1 MPVPGAFALALLAV
15 PGAALLLLG
24 ALVVLLI
31 AKADGFRGGEGEGEK
46 MALRREGAGG
56 LRTDLGVL
64 FPPPPAAV
72 LEEEEED
79 VPNFFLP

>member
-1 MPVPGAFALALLAV
+1 MPGALALALLAV

-24 ALVVLLI
+24 ALVVLLM
-31 AKADGFRGGEGEGEK
+31 ANADGFRGGEGEGEK

-56 LRTDLGVL
+56 LSTDPGVL
-64 FPPPPAAV
+64 TPPPPPAV
-72 LEEEEED
+72 LEEEED

>member
-1 MPVPGAFALALLAV
+1 MAN
-15 PGAALLLLG
+15 
-24 ALVVLLI
+24 
-31 AKADGFRGGEGEGEK
+31 ADGFRGGEGEGEK

-56 LRTDLGVL
+56 FRTDPGVL
-64 FPPPPAAV
+64 TPPPPV